1 MMTSRSLEGRHIGWL
16 QRFETMTAVASA
28 AAVAAVG
35 VTSATVDADDCC
47 DDDCTT
53 AAVLRCQT

>member
-1 MMTSRSLEGRHIGWL
+1 MMASRSLEGRHIGWL

-35 VTSATVDADDCC
+35 ATSAAVDVDDCC
-47 DDDCTT
+47 DDDRTM
-53 AAVLRCQT
+53 AAVLRCPT